1 MSSIKKITFC
11 AICTALCSVLPPAF
25 HMLALGS
32 VFSPMH
38 IPVLLC
44 GLVCGWPYGAFCGVA
59 GPIVASMITGMP
71 PTAALVHMIPEL
83 CVYGLVCG
91 VLMELVHTG
100 RPYVDVY
107 CALAPA
113 MLLGRAAG
121 GVARALFMLGG
132 GQSYSLALWAGAY
145 LVEAVPGIVLHLL
158 LVPALVAALTR
169 AGLIPPRSL
178 GKRPDKEAAV

>member
-59 GPIVASMITGMP
+59 GPIV
-71 PTAALVHMIPEL
+71 
-83 CVYGLVCG
+83 YGLVCG

-113 MLLGRAAG
+113 MLLGRVAG

>member
-1 MSSIKKITFC
+1 MD
-11 AICTALCSVLPPAF
+11 
-25 HMLALGS
+25 
-32 VFSPMH
+32 VF
-38 IPVLLC
+38 
-44 GLVCGWPYGAFCGVA
+44 
-59 GPIVASMITGMP
+59 
-71 PTAALVHMIPEL
+71 
-83 CVYGLVCG
+83 
-91 VLMELVHTG
+91 
-100 RPYVDVY
+100 

-113 MLLGRAAG
+113 MLLGRVAG